1 MLVVIKNEREEM
13 ALIMSERTSVNV
25 MKRLSHLVAADGIS
39 HLFQDAATRFLGVPA
54 NVRRD
59 KAMRGMKQRA
69 IILGRLCG

>member
-1 MLVVIKNEREEM
+1 MLVVIKNKKEET
-13 ALIMSERTSVNV
+13 ALVMPDRISVNV
-25 MKRLSHLVAADGIS
+25 MKRLSCLVAADGFS